1 MERMTDC
8 EHEWVTILPKDV
20 IAGLCEVQGCI
31 LCNWYQIGYTV
42 ADNLEWSLHKYDLE
56 GEFVI
61 AEEDKV
67 SSQKTSRNEWW
78 YAHCRRC
85 RDDV

>member
-1 MERMTDC
+1 MIKTMT
-8 EHEWVTILPKDV
+8 EAEKKLV
-20 IAGLCEVQGCI
+20 LCTHCMRYRK
-31 LCNWYQIGYTV
+31 W
-42 ADNLEWSLHKYDLE
+42 

-67 SSQKTSRNEWW
+67 SSQKTNRNEWW